1 MKWQV
6 QKWHGYPFHS
16 GEQKMI
22 NVRVIEADLKAEKQ
36 LAQIIVRLD
45 SDQVSLTKNSFN
57 RK

>member
-1 MKWQV
+1 
-6 QKWHGYPFHS
+6 
-16 GEQKMI
+16 MI